1 MGKINEMVYK
11 ELEFSKC
18 SILVIKVNI
27 AIKSGEKLLF
37 SEFKYYVKEES
48 KILLLSKHLTML
60 P

>member
-1 MGKINEMVYK
+1 MKWSTRK
-11 ELEFSKC
+11 LEFSKC